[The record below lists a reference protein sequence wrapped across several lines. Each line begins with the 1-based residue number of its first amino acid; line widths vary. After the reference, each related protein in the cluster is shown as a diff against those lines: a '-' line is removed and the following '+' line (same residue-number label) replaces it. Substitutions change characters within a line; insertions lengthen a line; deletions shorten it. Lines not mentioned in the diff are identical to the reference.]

1 MTAREE
7 AVLSMFRSTQ
17 QHCTNNNAIISTNAA
32 FMASFNS
39 FNAQLSTLIST
50 ETKAQKKTKGVAKD
64 KETLRAELVQAA
76 YDLAAQI
83 FAYANKQKNQTLKK
97 QVDFSITDLERIKDE
112 LLVPTCNNIKTQ
124 ASSNLTALT
133 DYQVTAATLTA
144 FQKSIDDYSAAV
156 PTPRLAIAAK
166 TADNKLVKATIK
178 EISSI
183 LKNEMDKTVVAFRKA
198 HPSFVTEYFEARKI
212 IDPASKPKAKPK
224 KEEGATK

>member
-198 HPSFVTEYFEARKI
+198 PPSFVTEYFEARKI